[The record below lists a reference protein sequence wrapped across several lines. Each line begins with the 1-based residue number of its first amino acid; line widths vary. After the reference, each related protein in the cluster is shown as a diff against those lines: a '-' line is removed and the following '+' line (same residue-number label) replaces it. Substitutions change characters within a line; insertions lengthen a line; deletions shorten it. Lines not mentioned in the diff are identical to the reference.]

1 MLKRW
6 LRHLLSCYVKKKVNG
21 HRYFKHK
28 ISSSS
33 LCVTH
38 FPFPKCSLE
47 HYSEPDRSNS
57 VFFSLVCGMVSEVHV
72 MYFSMTWKSPW
83 NLWSW
88 PEFYCSQ
95 IFPNNLSLTSILMMN
110 TFNLNFLLAYRQLN
124 RRNHIRKLHLEEITG
139 SKSIKTLH

>member
-6 LRHLLSCYVKKKVNG
+6 LRHLLLCYVKKEVNG
-21 HRYFKHK
+21 HRYFKCK
-28 ISSSS
+28 TNSSS

-47 HYSEPDRSNS
+47 HCSEPDRSNS
-57 VFFSLVCGMVSEVHV
+57 VFFSLVRGLFSEVHV
-72 MYFSMTWKSPW
+72 MYYSMTWKSPW

-95 IFPNNLSLTSILMMN
+95 IFPNNLSLTWILMMN
-110 TFNLNFLLAYRQLN
+110 TFNLNFLLAYRHIN
-124 RRNHIRKLHLEEITG
+124 RRNHIRKLLLEEITG
-139 SKSIKTLH
+139 SKSIKTLR